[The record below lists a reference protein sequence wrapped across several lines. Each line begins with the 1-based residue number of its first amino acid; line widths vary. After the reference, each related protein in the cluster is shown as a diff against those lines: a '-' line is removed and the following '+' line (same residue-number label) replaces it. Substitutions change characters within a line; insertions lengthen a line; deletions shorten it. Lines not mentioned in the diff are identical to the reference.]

1 MIEHS
6 VETCY
11 FRENIAYYPGCFR
24 SFPQKIAEQKLQ
36 AFTVGTMGK
45 RQLSRKEL
53 EEQKKRE
60 DEAAAAH
67 VRESLS
73 RLSSKLSFFDCF

>member
-1 MIEHS
+1 MMK
-6 VETCY
+6 
-11 FRENIAYYPGCFR
+11 ENDYKPDCFR
-24 SFPQKIAEQKLQ
+24 WSLQKIAEQKLQ

-67 VRESLS
+67 VRESS
-73 RLSSKLSFFDCF
+73 RLSTLVYDCF